1 MVIGGDDISND
12 VITLGTCFSR
22 SFSLRADWRKFDSSV
37 EGEPQ
42 GKLEAEF
49 KFQRRSCKLSFLF
62 PPSR

>member
-42 GKLEAEF
+42 GIGSGIQIPET
-49 KFQRRSCKLSFLF
+49 
-62 PPSR
+62 